1 MAKKRP
7 KRPHGQIRRSQ
18 IVTTFGPGAMMDLP
32 DHSILVSG
40 LDHWAG
46 ANEEILE
53 PRLLQKLQEHLGVES
68 LRMFAPPRDSSDP
81 FAATT
86 GVVGWQFPEWFVTQD
101 VVQSTSHAGHQIRSR
116 RLVHRT
122 LLTGGKFIGDDRK
135 RQNVVPVRF
144 VRACRHGHIG
154 DIDWYAFVH
163 QHGED
168 CRAALWIDDVGT
180 SGDITEILIRCE
192 CRQSRLLSEAVETG
206 SYNTVGA
213 LGLCDGG
220 QPWLGPFANSRCE
233 QPNRFLIRTASNA
246 YFPQKLSVI
255 SLPPR
260 NQKVSE
266 AIEQAWM
273 FLEAAESVDDVRYE
287 RKKERVAVVLE
298 GISDDEVWA
307 EIQRRRNPT
316 TESSSRLKPDEL
328 ETLIACQQEQGD
340 DRPDGDF
347 YARRLPRAVWD
358 APWMESVEQVVL
370 VHRLREVV
378 AQAGFT
384 RFEAA
389 TTNVE
394 GELELGVLPAALAR
408 ELSWV
413 PAIENRGEGIFLQFS
428 SEALAEWVNRPA
440 VLHYGATLN
449 AGFEV
454 WKSEHRSSRREFPPL
469 QYYLLHSLSHM
480 LITTIS
486 LECGY
491 PASSI
496 RERIY
501 AFDDVGYGILLYTG
515 SSDSEGTLGGLVQEG
530 RRIHEHMRLA
540 LSQAELCSNDPV
552 CSQHQPDNLHE
563 RRFLHGAACHGCL
576 LIAETSCEQ
585 QNDYLD
591 RALVVPTVGS
601 DNHGV
606 EFFRM
611 DF

>member
-1 MAKKRP
+1 MAKTRP
-7 KRPHGQIRRSQ
+7 KKPHGQIRRSQ
-18 IVTTFGPGAMMDLP
+18 IVTTFGPGAMVDLP
-32 DHSILVSG
+32 NHSILISG
-40 LDHWAG
+40 LDQWTG
-46 ANEEILE
+46 VNEEIVE
-53 PRLLQKLQEHLGVES
+53 PRLLEKLKEHLQLDE
-68 LRMFAPPRDSSDP
+68 LRMFAPPRDTGDP
-81 FAATT
+81 FASSS

-101 VVQSTSHAGHQIRSR
+101 VRQSTSRGGHLVRSR
-116 RLVHRT
+116 QLVHRSS
-122 LLTGGKFIGDDRK
+122 LTRGKFIGDDKK
-135 RQNVVPVRF
+135 RQNVVPIRF

-163 QHGED
+163 KDGSE
-168 CRAALWIDDVGT
+168 CRAALWVDDVGT

-192 CRQSRLLSEAVETG
+192 CGQSRLLSEAVETG
-206 SYNTVGA
+206 GHTKAGA

-220 QPWLGPFANSRCE
+220 QPWLGPFARARCE
-233 QPNRFLIRTASNA
+233 QPSRFLIRTASNA
-246 YFPQKLSVI
+246 YFPQKLAVI

-260 NQKVSE
+260 NEAVSK
-266 AIEQAWM
+266 AVEQAWM
-273 FLEAAESVDDVRYE
+273 FLEVAESVDDVRRE
-287 RKKERVAVVLE
+287 RKKDRVSTALE
-298 GISDDEVWA
+298 GISNEEVWE
-307 EIQRRRNPT
+307 EIERRRNPA
-316 TESSSRLKPDEL
+316 TESASRLKPDEL
-328 ETLIACQQEQGD
+328 KTLIACEQERGD

-347 YARRLPRAVWD
+347 YARVLPRSIWD
-358 APWMESVEQVVL
+358 APWMASIEQVVL

-384 RFEAA
+384 RFESA

-394 GELELGVLPAALAR
+394 GELEIGVQPALLAR
-408 ELSWV
+408 EMSWV
-413 PAIENRGEGIFLQFS
+413 PAIENRGEGIFIQFKS
-428 SEALAEWVNRPA
+428 DELDAWAMQSA
-440 VLHYGATLN
+440 VQSYGTNLH

-454 WKSEHRSSRREFPPL
+454 WKSEHRTSRREFPPL
-469 QYYLLHSLSHM
+469 QYYMLHSLSHM
-480 LITTIS
+480 LITSIS

-515 SSDSEGTLGGLVQEG
+515 SPDSEGTLGGLVQEG
-530 RRIHEHMRLA
+530 RRIHEHFRHA
-540 LSQAELCSNDPV
+540 LTEAELCSNDPV

-591 RALVVPTVGS
+591 RALVVPTVE
-601 DNHGV
+601 NRGV

-611 DF
+611 DS